1 MTISS
6 PTKLLI
12 LDQDTLGE
20 NFLKQMLFPNGY
32 EVIKVFSSTEGIF
45 TSQSMKPDVIIINI
59 MQPSENGW
67 NLCQKL
73 REFSQAPILVLAP
86 VSNPNS
92 IAHWLDAGADDY
104 LAKPISAEV
113 LVAHLQKLTRRTKF
127 SQKSTQISI
136 FH

>member
-6 PTKLLI
+6 STKLLI
-12 LDQDTLGE
+12 LDQDALGE
-20 NFLKQMLFPNGY
+20 NFLKQMIFPNGY
-32 EVIKVFSSTEGIF
+32 EVIKVNSSVEGII
-45 TSQSMKPDVIIINI
+45 TSQSMELDVIIINI

-67 NLCQKL
+67 NLCRKL
-73 REFSQAPILVLAP
+73 REYSQAPILVLAP
-86 VSNPNS
+86 ISNPNS

-113 LVAHLQKLTRRTKF
+113 LFAHLQKLTRRTKL
-127 SQKSTQISI
+127 SQKSAPVSI